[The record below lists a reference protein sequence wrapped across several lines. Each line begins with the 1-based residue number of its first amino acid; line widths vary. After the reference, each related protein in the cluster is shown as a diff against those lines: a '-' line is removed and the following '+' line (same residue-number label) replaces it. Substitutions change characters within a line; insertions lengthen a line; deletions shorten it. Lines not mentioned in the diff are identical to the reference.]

1 MKQVKVWALLSMLA
15 LLFPFCAMAR
25 DKNQH
30 SVDILDS
37 VQVGGTHLKAGNY
50 EVEWQG
56 AGPEVKVLFLQH
68 GKTVASAPA
77 TLQTNDKQV
86 TQDDVVIGETGA
98 NRKTLDE
105 IDFAHRK
112 EALVFAQSG
121 M

>member
-1 MKQVKVWALLSMLA
+1 MKQFKALALLSTFA
-15 LLFPFCAMAR
+15 LLFPVCSLAR
-25 DKNQH
+25 DKNQR

-37 VQVGGTHLKAGNY
+37 VRVGGTQLKAGNY

-56 AGPEVKVLFLQH
+56 AGPAVEVSFLQR

-86 TQDDVVIGETGA
+86 TQDDIVISRASA
-98 NRKTLDE
+98 NTKTLKE
-105 IDFAHRK
+105 IDFAHKK
-112 EALVFAQSG
+112 EALVFAQGG